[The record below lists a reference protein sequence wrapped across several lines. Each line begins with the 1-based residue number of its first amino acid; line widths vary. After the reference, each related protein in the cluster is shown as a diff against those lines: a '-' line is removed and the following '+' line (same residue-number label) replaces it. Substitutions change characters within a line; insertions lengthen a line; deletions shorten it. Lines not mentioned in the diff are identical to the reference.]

1 MLWSFDLGFAKFLF
15 SFFPL
20 LLMYIIV
27 GVLINRYGR
36 GIQSVPELL
45 PNYSFW
51 SDFPF
56 LVKVNYTIYSLSR
69 AFD

>member
-1 MLWSFDLGFAKFLF
+1 MLLSFDLGFAKFLF
-15 SFFPL
+15 RIFPL
-20 LLMYIIV
+20 LLMYVIV

-36 GIQSVPELL
+36 GIQSIPEVL

-51 SDFPF
+51 ADFPF

-69 AFD
+69 AFN